1 MQEKCTAFLLSLN
14 TTKSPVTGL
23 EPRLNPI
30 PVTSSSAC
38 HTFRTYSHHAILQI
52 RYQKNAGKMHS
63 IPTFFE
69 HNKETS
75 DRFGTE
81 AKPHSSDL
89 VISMPYFQALQIS

>member
-1 MQEKCTAFLLSLN
+1 MQNQENMTSTHRAN
-14 TTKSPVTGL
+14 QKS
-23 EPRLNPI
+23 E
-30 PVTSSSAC
+30 
-38 HTFRTYSHHAILQI
+38 
-52 RYQKNAGKMHS
+52 NARKVHS
-63 IPTFFE
+63 IPTFVSE

>member
-1 MQEKCTAFLLSLN
+1 VHSIPTFVFEYNKGTSDRFGTAA
-14 TTKSPVTGL
+14 KPH
-23 EPRLNPI
+23 
-30 PVTSSSAC
+30 SSDLVISMPYFQDLQSSC
-38 HTFRTYSHHAILQI
+38 HTSNQTSE
-52 RYQKNAGKMHS
+52 NAGKVYS

-69 HNKETS
+69 HNKEPS